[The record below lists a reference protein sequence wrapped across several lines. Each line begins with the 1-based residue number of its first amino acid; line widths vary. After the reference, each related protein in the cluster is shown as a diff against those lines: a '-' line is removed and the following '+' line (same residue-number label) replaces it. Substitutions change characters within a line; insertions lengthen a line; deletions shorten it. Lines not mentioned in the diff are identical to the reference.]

1 MTSPAS
7 YLDSSELLSD
17 FKLLADL
24 WRDLE
29 GHSKYL
35 NGSPEPWA
43 HESHKKVASAINKLS
58 PEDEPIPDIN
68 HSPDYDIN
76 IVKWLMY
83 LHKGILKVSELNEYI
98 WSNEQSESQVRKLDA
113 VVNQV
118 EHLKVI
124 EDAFGDESLL
134 VDFLPAIKTS
144 NHGLAIKKKIDGLG
158 QSEEPISWVGKSN
171 KIVEEIIS
179 RLRSLSVRVD
189 EKTQELLVDLSVKE
203 MQKQLVEAV
212 ESNREDIVHLR
223 DKDDRI
229 IWTMQL
235 DAALRE
241 IKQRTGSAGSIDRSS
256 ITVHLPSLFNPIA
269 SSGLDDYWRDVTVDR
284 IFDKSK
290 NND

>member
-7 YLDSSELLSD
+7 YLDSSELLRD

-43 HESHKKVASAINKLS
+43 HESHNKVASAINKLS
-58 PEDEPIPDIN
+58 PEDDPIPGIN
-68 HSPDYDIN
+68 HSPDYDRN
-76 IVKWLMY
+76 LVDWLMY
-83 LHKGILKVSELNEYI
+83 LHKGILKVSELNEYL

-118 EHLKVI
+118 EHLKII

-144 NHGLAIKKKIDGLG
+144 NHRLAIDKEIDELAR
-158 QSEEPISWVGKSN
+158 SEKPILWVGKSN

-179 RLRSLSVRVD
+179 SLRSLSVRVD
-189 EKTQELLVDLSVKE
+189 EETQGLLVDLSVKE
-203 MQKQLVEAV
+203 MQEQLFEAV
-212 ESNREDIVHLR
+212 KSNRENIVHLR
-223 DKDDRI
+223 DKDGRI

-241 IKQRTGSAGSIDRSS
+241 IKKRTVSIDRSS

-269 SSGLDDYWRDVTVDR
+269 SSDLDDHWRDVTVDR

-290 NND
+290 NNDY